1 MLSRAQR
8 NQKDMEELKVETAD
22 PDVPTNLAEIFGEP
36 VKIKPGQVVFMDE
49 SICGTDR
56 DVANVDVFDQELAEE

>member
-8 NQKDMEELKVETAD
+8 NQKDMEELKVDSAD
-22 PDVPTNLAEIFGEP
+22 PDQPTSLAEIFGEP
-36 VKIKPGQVVFMDE
+36 NKIKPGQVVFMDE

-56 DVANVDVFDQELAEE
+56 DDPNLDAMDQDLAEE